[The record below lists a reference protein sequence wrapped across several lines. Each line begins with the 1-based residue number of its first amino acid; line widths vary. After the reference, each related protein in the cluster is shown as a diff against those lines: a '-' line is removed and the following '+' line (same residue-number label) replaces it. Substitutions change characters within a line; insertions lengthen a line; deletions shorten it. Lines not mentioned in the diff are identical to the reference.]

1 MENATLRSG
10 FFIRGDFMGGRGASS
25 ASAKGVAWE
34 GKPFTDKQIG
44 ALENAGAKRWSKGGA

>member
-1 MENATLRSG
+1 
-10 FFIRGDFMGGRGASS
+10 MGGRGASS